1 MSLFS
6 CLAGLFTTP
15 PRQLSVETAQQ
26 LPLPDFIS
34 QTVESAPTFAYDPS
48 TAQRLVPIF
57 QRHLGNGQTDLK
69 WVIASLFQAAQANAG
84 LDADRQR
91 LHWIHTLV
99 DVTMGQLATTTTSAL
114 GPSHVSQ
121 PPPSAMP
128 NAPTGS
134 YAAAVGAPTAKPSGG
149 AYPMQAMASHPTATH
164 RTETYFFPSEAS
176 FKAMT
181 TALNRC
187 QRTLDV
193 CVFNITDD
201 DLANV
206 LISASR
212 RNVQVRIIADDEQC
226 ESRGSDVMRLHRDHG
241 IPIRLDNSPSFMHNK
256 FALVDNHTVI
266 TGSYNWTKG
275 ARKSNREN
283 ILITDDPQAV
293 TGYRQ
298 EFDRLWQAFS

>member
-1 MSLFS
+1 MSLFN
-6 CLAGLFTTP
+6 CLAGLFATP
-15 PRQLSVETAQQ
+15 PRQLSVAAAQQ
-26 LPLPDFIS
+26 LPLPEFIS
-34 QTVESAPTFAYDPS
+34 QTVESAPTFAHDPS
-48 TAQRLVPIF
+48 TAQQLLPSF
-57 QRHLGNGQTDLK
+57 QRHLGSGQTDLK

-99 DVTMGQLATTTTSAL
+99 DLTIGQLAATQQHL
-114 GPSHVSQ
+114 PSL
-121 PPPSAMP
+121 SAMS

-134 YAAAVGAPTAKPSGG
+134 YAAAVGPPVTRPSGG
-149 AYPMQAMASHPTATH
+149 GVYPMQPMPSRPTAAH

-176 FKAMT
+176 FRALT
-181 TALNRC
+181 TALSRC

-206 LISASR
+206 LISARR

-241 IPIRLDNSPSFMHNK
+241 IPIRLDN
-256 FALVDNHTVI
+256 
-266 TGSYNWTKG
+266 
-275 ARKSNREN
+275 
-283 ILITDDPQAV
+283 
-293 TGYRQ
+293 
-298 EFDRLWQAFS
+298 